1 MKDYEKII
9 KIVPS
14 NMKPRLAFNK
24 RIDKL
29 HNKLD
34 LVYVEGVYKQAK
46 EEQER
51 RDEQNKKYKQFN
63 KNRSHQNN
71 HNNNHHNHNNHQSNI
86 KDMNKKNKNGGYLDL
101 AKCIVI
107 L

>member
-24 RIDKL
+24 RIDNI

-34 LVYVEGVYKQAK
+34 LVYVDGVYKQAK

-63 KNRSHQNN
+63 KNRTH
-71 HNNNHHNHNNHQSNI
+71 HNNHHNN
-86 KDMNKKNKNGGYLDL
+86 KYTNKKIKNGGYLDL